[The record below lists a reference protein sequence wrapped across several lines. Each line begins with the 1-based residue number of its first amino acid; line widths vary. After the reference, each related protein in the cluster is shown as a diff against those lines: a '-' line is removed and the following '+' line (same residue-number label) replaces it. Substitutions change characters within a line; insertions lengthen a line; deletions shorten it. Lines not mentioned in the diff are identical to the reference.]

1 MPAVSTAP
9 LPPMARPV
17 GVQPVRTKV
26 LFVTTAQ
33 RVGGWLAEAL
43 SAEGLCELRLE
54 EVAGAVGGL
63 SRLRDEIFD
72 AVLVSHVPGELDALA
87 FLHAVRTGGSE
98 EPVIVLGLQSEQE
111 LSAAAFEAGADAY
124 VCVNT
129 VTSRTLNHLATR
141 AVQRHR
147 LLRENRRL
155 TQAERQRLDREHA
168 EARHLLDELGSIAA
182 DLERLRMSAA
192 GTGRS
197 HAMPEGPLP
206 PELFAH
212 YRELLRAHVIMG
224 SGNLAEEVY
233 SLAELL
239 TSAGIGARQALELHL
254 GVLEES
260 IAGLGNRSGRHV
272 MTRANLLLLELVSHL
287 AEGCRQR
294 YGERKSPPQQKHLP
308 GFERVPA
315 AIQQE

>member
-1 MPAVSTAP
+1 
-9 LPPMARPV
+9 MARPA
-17 GVQPVRTKV
+17 GVPVVRTKV

-33 RVGGWLAEAL
+33 RVGGWLAKAL
-43 SAEGLCELRLE
+43 TTEGPGELRLD
-54 EVAGAVGGL
+54 EVSGAVAGL
-63 SRLRDEIFD
+63 SRLRDEVFD

-87 FLHAVRTGGSE
+87 FLHAARTGGSE
-98 EPVIVLGLQSEQE
+98 EPAIVLGLQSEQE

-129 VTSRTLNHLATR
+129 VTSRTLNHLAAR

-155 TQAERQRLDREHA
+155 TQAERQRLDREHV
-168 EARHLLDELGSIAA
+168 EARHLLDELSAIAA
-182 DLERLRMSAA
+182 DLERLQLSAE

-197 HAMPEGPLP
+197 RAVPEGPLP

-224 SGNLAEEVY
+224 SGNLAEEVFA
-233 SLAELL
+233 LAELL
-239 TSAGIGARQALELHL
+239 TSAGIGARQALELHRA
-254 GVLEES
+254 VLEES

-287 AEGCRQR
+287 AEGYRQR
-294 YGERKSPPQQKHLP
+294 YGERKSPPRQKQLP
-308 GFERVPA
+308 GFDAMTKVEARTTK
-315 AIQQE
+315 E